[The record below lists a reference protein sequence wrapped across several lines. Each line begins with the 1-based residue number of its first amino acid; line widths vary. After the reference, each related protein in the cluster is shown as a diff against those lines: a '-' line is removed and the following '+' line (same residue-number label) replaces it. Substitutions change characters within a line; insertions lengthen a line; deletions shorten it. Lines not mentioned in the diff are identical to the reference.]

1 METQLVDIGRDIK
14 RISGTLGLLHP
25 IMSGKVVAGSID
37 NNNLICDVL
46 LTLDDNTATEDSE
59 SVPTG
64 GVLLSA
70 VSMNNNGVILYPAD
84 DSDVVVGA
92 IDGDGNYTLLKCSTL
107 VKYQLTIGSSQLTV
121 VDGNVGVKVGSNTKL
136 TVTDGQVQALVGEQ
150 TKLTM
155 TSAGHKIEAGGQDLG
170 TALQNFL
177 THLQTAVM
185 NTEVGPSTGWMP
197 PTLANFIDDATVLS
211 EILV

>member
-1 METQLVDIGRDIK
+1 MDTQLLDIGRDIK

-37 NNNLICDVL
+37 NDNVVCDVL

-155 TSAGHKIEAGGQDLG
+155 TESGHKIEAGGYDLG
-170 TALQNFL
+170 TVLKNVILHTLAMTVTVPDGVSGTPVNFL
-177 THLQTAVM
+177 DFQ
-185 NTEVGPSTGWMP
+185 NDYEQ
-197 PTLANFIDDATVLS
+197 LAA
-211 EILV
+211 ILV